1 MEGYIIM
8 ENFTFYEACRQLLT
22 KFDIEGVVEWG
33 KGVGS
38 GIKKQFEIVFC
49 KNIFGA

>member
-38 GIKKQFEIVFC
+38 GIKK
-49 KNIFGA
+49 